1 MNSIKSFKIVLD
13 PEDITSYTGTGYNN
27 NYNIDLTR
35 IIRNKEDYN
44 KNYYM
49 YCTFISTT
57 ATSAA
62 STVSTAL
69 LYTLTIKLSNKINN
83 IYQNIN
89 NNLYSFIL
97 PIQVNPSDD
106 GTGLPHVGFLL
117 QDKDQRPI
125 FIENL
130 NNINNINLKVLQN
143 GLLCTSNQYYICTLT
158 FVEC

>member
-1 MNSIKSFKIVLD
+1 M
-13 PEDITSYTGTGYNN
+13 
-27 NYNIDLTR
+27 
-35 IIRNKEDYN
+35 
-44 KNYYM
+44 
-49 YCTFISTT
+49 
-57 ATSAA
+57 
-62 STVSTAL
+62 
-69 LYTLTIKLSNKINN
+69 SNKINN

-97 PIQVNPSDD
+97 PVQVNPSDD